1 MYRPRRTYRFEWA
14 HSKEVC
20 HHGAEPW
27 RKTGLCDEAELELCE
42 TDDVVALLPVPAGD
56 VEQVGLVVVL
66 HQLDDHPDVVAV
78 VLDRDHP
85 HDVGRV
91 LRVRVLAVLVRQHQ
105 ARISFAYLWQ
115 NFLTL
120 CMLNSIPLP
129 YPCQWNSLKILESIW
144 LLCASSSRVSPGQDL
159 VRRCGGKP
167 LQRRHS
173 HDLHGGSPSGS
184 LTPSRRICFR
194 RQWYAWWYNEILWGF
209 LIIQNHLLLAFFL

>member
-1 MYRPRRTYRFEWA
+1 MEENGVTFFKSYRLTRS
-14 HSKEVC
+14 HGKEVC

-105 ARISFAYLWQ
+105 ARVGLMNLERLIRGKQQQVQF
-115 NFLTL
+115 FV
-120 CMLNSIPLP
+120 
-129 YPCQWNSLKILESIW
+129 SLL
-144 LLCASSSRVSPGQDL
+144 
-159 VRRCGGKP
+159 
-167 LQRRHS
+167 
-173 HDLHGGSPSGS
+173 
-184 LTPSRRICFR
+184 
-194 RQWYAWWYNEILWGF
+194 
-209 LIIQNHLLLAFFL
+209 

>member
-1 MYRPRRTYRFEWA
+1 MSHTFMEFAMEGSGMTFFKSYRFTGA

-105 ARISFAYLWQ
+105 ARVGLM
-115 NFLTL
+115 N
-120 CMLNSIPLP
+120 
-129 YPCQWNSLKILESIW
+129 LKRLI
-144 LLCASSSRVSPGQDL
+144 R
-159 VRRCGGKP
+159 GK
-167 LQRRHS
+167 Q
-173 HDLHGGSPSGS
+173 
-184 LTPSRRICFR
+184 
-194 RQWYAWWYNEILWGF
+194 Q
-209 LIIQNHLLLAFFL
+209 QVQV

>member
-1 MYRPRRTYRFEWA
+1 MEFAMEGKIMTSFKSYRFTGA

-27 RKTGLCDEAELELCE
+27 SETGLCDEAELELCE

-105 ARISFAYLWQ
+105 ARV
-115 NFLTL
+115 
-120 CMLNSIPLP
+120 
-129 YPCQWNSLKILESIW
+129 SLMNLKRLI
-144 LLCASSSRVSPGQDL
+144 R
-159 VRRCGGKP
+159 GK
-167 LQRRHS
+167 Q
-173 HDLHGGSPSGS
+173 
-184 LTPSRRICFR
+184 
-194 RQWYAWWYNEILWGF
+194 QV
-209 LIIQNHLLLAFFL
+209 QV